1 MPRLD
6 DVEGDEN
13 GLDDGDDGQG
23 DADECEEFALVEAV
37 DDGSGEDREDEDG
50 YGAHPGDE
58 PDPEVGVGEG
68 VHDPRLGCGSGDG
81 ADVVEGF
88 GC

>member
-1 MPRLD
+1 MPGLD

-37 DDGSGEDREDEDG
+37 DDWVRRRWGG
-50 YGAHPGDE
+50 
-58 PDPEVGVGEG
+58 
-68 VHDPRLGCGSGDG
+68 
-81 ADVVEGF
+81 
-88 GC
+88 